1 MSETDAQTPAFPA
14 PESQKPPH
22 APRGTALPL
31 AIAALVLALAAAG
44 IGGWGFW
51 QGQQLQRQAQAQLAE
66 QRQLQQEGQADR
78 LAGEQR
84 LAEAAREVQ
93 QRLEQLPS
101 QEQLAEQRQ
110 LLLTLQG
117 DQQHLAQSLTRLLG
131 ASREDWRLAE
141 ADHLLRLAIL
151 RLSAMQDLPSAIALV
166 QVADDILRAQ
176 NDPLGFAARR
186 EMLKA
191 LEALRAVPQPDRD
204 GLFLQLAA
212 LREQGERLLHQSP
225 RFDSQPAAAEPEQ
238 ATQERFWEYAWRKVS
253 PYLRI
258 ELNAEQ
264 ELRPLLAGQ
273 NLAQVRLALSLAL
286 EQAQWA
292 ALNGR
297 PEVYGAALQQ
307 AIGVLDGYFDT
318 ANPAARNLAQRLAE
332 LAEAPVRVE
341 TPDLRP
347 ALLSLQA
354 YVLQR
359 QQARGEEP
367 PAVPPEDEQ

>member
-1 MSETDAQTPAFPA
+1 M
-14 PESQKPPH
+14 
-22 APRGTALPL
+22 PL
-31 AIAALVLALAAAG
+31 AAAALLVALAAAAL
-44 IGGWGFW
+44 GGWTFW

-66 QRQLQQEGQADR
+66 QQRQQQQWQA
-78 LAGEQR
+78 AQTEGEQR
-84 LAEAAREVQ
+84 LAEASQAVE

-101 QEQLAEQRQ
+101 QEQLGEQRQ
-110 LLLTLQG
+110 LLQTLQG

-141 ADHLLRLAIL
+141 AEHLLRLAIL

-176 NDPLGFAARR
+176 NDPLGFAARG
-186 EMLKA
+186 EMIKA
-191 LEALRAVPQPDRD
+191 LETLRALPQPDRD

-225 RFDSQPAAAEPEQ
+225 HFTGSALEAPEQ
-238 ATQERFWEYAWRKVS
+238 ATEERFWEYAWRKLS

-286 EQAQWA
+286 QQAQWA
-292 ALNGR
+292 ALNGQ

-307 AIGVLDGYFDT
+307 AAEVLNGYFDT
-318 ANPAARNLAQRLAE
+318 AHPAARSLAQRLAE
-332 LAEAPVRVE
+332 LAEQPVTVE

-347 ALLSLQA
+347 ALQSLQT
-354 YVLQR
+354 YLHQR
-359 QQARGEEP
+359 QQARGEA
-367 PAVPPEDEQ
+367 PAAEPEDAQ

>member
-1 MSETDAQTPAFPA
+1 MSETDAQSPALPA
-14 PESQKPPH
+14 PAESNE
-22 APRGTALPL
+22 PRPAAGRAALPL
-31 AIAALVLALAAAG
+31 AAAALLVALAAAAL
-44 IGGWGFW
+44 GGWTFW

-66 QRQLQQEGQADR
+66 QQRQQQQWQA
-78 LAGEQR
+78 AQTEGEQR
-84 LAEAAREVQ
+84 LAEASQAVE

-101 QEQLAEQRQ
+101 QEQLGEQRQ
-110 LLLTLQG
+110 LLQTLQG

-141 ADHLLRLAIL
+141 AEHLLRLAIL

-176 NDPLGFAARR
+176 NDPLGFAARG
-186 EMLKA
+186 EMIKA
-191 LEALRAVPQPDRD
+191 LETLRALPQPDRD

-225 RFDSQPAAAEPEQ
+225 HFTGSALEAPEQ
-238 ATQERFWEYAWRKVS
+238 ATEERFWEYAWRKLS

-286 EQAQWA
+286 QQAQWA
-292 ALNGR
+292 ALNGQ
-297 PEVYGAALQQ
+297 PEVYGGALQQ
-307 AIGVLDGYFDT
+307 AAEVLNGYFDT
-318 ANPAARNLAQRLAE
+318 ANPAARSLAQRLAE
-332 LAEAPVRVE
+332 LAEQPVTVE

-347 ALLSLQA
+347 ALQSLQT
-354 YVLQR
+354 YLHQR
-359 QQARGEEP
+359 QQARGEA
-367 PAVPPEDEQ
+367 PAAEPEDAQ

>member
-1 MSETDAQTPAFPA
+1 MSETDVQSPALPA
-14 PESQKPPH
+14 PAEPN
-22 APRGTALPL
+22 APRPA
-31 AIAALVLALAAAG
+31 ASRAALLLAVAALLIALAAAAL
-44 IGGWGFW
+44 GGWSFW

-66 QRQLQQEGQADR
+66 QQRQQQQWQA
-78 LAGEQR
+78 AQAEGEQR
-84 LAEAAREVQ
+84 LADAGRAVEE
-93 QRLEQLPS
+93 RLEQLPS

-110 LLLTLQG
+110 LLQTLQG

-141 ADHLLRLAIL
+141 AEHLLRLAIL

-176 NDPLGFAARR
+176 NDPLGFAARG
-186 EMLKA
+186 EMIKA
-191 LEALRAVPQPDRD
+191 LEALRALPQPDRD

-212 LREQGERLLHQSP
+212 LREQGERLLHQAPQFSGGSVP
-225 RFDSQPAAAEPEQ
+225 DAPEQ
-238 ATQERFWEYAWRKVS
+238 ASEERFWEYAWRKLS

-286 EQAQWA
+286 QQAQWA
-292 ALNGR
+292 ALNGQ
-297 PEVYGAALQQ
+297 PQVYGAALQQ
-307 AIGVLDGYFDT
+307 ATEVLNGYFDT
-318 ANPAARNLAQRLAE
+318 ANPAARSLAQRLSE
-332 LAEAPVRVE
+332 LAEQPVTVE

-347 ALLSLQA
+347 ALQSLQS
-354 YVLQR
+354 YLHQR

-367 PAVPPEDEQ
+367 PAEPEGAQ